1 MVKNPPAIREAWVQS
16 LGWEDPL
23 EEEMAPSPVYLPGES
38 PWTEE
43 PGKIQFTGLQR
54 VRHYFATEQ
63 QQQHICSVCSVTQV
77 CPIICVS

>member
-54 VRHYFATEQ
+54 VRHDQA
-63 QQQHICSVCSVTQV
+63 QHSI
-77 CPIICVS
+77 